1 MTRLHVVVGMTA
13 IQRAFA
19 ERPLLAVLVVA
30 AVLRLVAA
38 IFSRGFLT
46 VDDHLILVDTADRVA
61 RGIPFPH
68 DFKRSILYPGSVAL
82 VMDAMRALGNRSPDV
97 EMLVLR
103 LMHAAGALAGVYFA
117 FRIVERVAGRAAAL
131 LGGLLVAA
139 FFPLPVTSVHQFEE
153 AVCQVPLLGGC
164 WWLLKADDADRGA
177 KVWSFLSGAAIMTTL
192 VLRFPALPFVLAFA
206 AMAVWRPAQRFH
218 KPLFVLGLLVVFA
231 LQTASNVV
239 VNGDPWYYFFETAG
253 HRAGIGLGY
262 PEGPPW
268 KYIGTLVYIFLPPF
282 SLLFLAAAIRGGR
295 MFPLLGV
302 PTLAFLVATSLVPNK
317 QERFLLPVL
326 PALLILGAV
335 GISNVR
341 DWFARRGWSSVY
353 NWSWAYFVVVNTLL
367 LGIGVVSYGKKDRV
381 APLVQLQRR
390 HDATGIIE
398 AQYSYAFPV
407 PDYYLGTPKPPVF
420 VFESRAHLAADVAA
434 TRTARAPVNYVVLYS
449 DSADADRKRLEGA
462 LGRTLMLEQVVFPSL
477 GDRLAHAV
485 NPHRNHATPVRVFS
499 VR

>member
-1 MTRLHVVVGMTA
+1 
-13 IQRAFA
+13 
-19 ERPLLAVLVVA
+19 
-30 AVLRLVAA
+30 A

-153 AVCQVPLLGGC
+153 AVCQVPLLAGC

-177 KVWSFLSGAAIMTTL
+177 KVWSFLSGAAI
-192 VLRFPALPFVLAFA
+192 
-206 AMAVWRPAQRFH
+206 
-218 KPLFVLGLLVVFA
+218 
-231 LQTASNVV
+231 
-239 VNGDPWYYFFETAG
+239 
-253 HRAGIGLGY
+253 
-262 PEGPPW
+262 
-268 KYIGTLVYIFLPPF
+268 
-282 SLLFLAAAIRGGR
+282 RGGR
-295 MFPLLGV
+295 MCPRLAV
-302 PTLAFLVATSLVPNK
+302 PTLAFLVASSLVPNK

-367 LGIGVVSYGKKDRV
+367 LGI
-381 APLVQLQRR
+381 
-390 HDATGIIE
+390 
-398 AQYSYAFPV
+398 
-407 PDYYLGTPKPPVF
+407 
-420 VFESRAHLAADVAA
+420 
-434 TRTARAPVNYVVLYS
+434 
-449 DSADADRKRLEGA
+449 
-462 LGRTLMLEQVVFPSL
+462 
-477 GDRLAHAV
+477 
-485 NPHRNHATPVRVFS
+485 
-499 VR
+499 